1 MDYKELGRRIKEE
14 RIKKKMSQ
22 QDLSYEI
29 DYSIPHISH
38 VENGS
43 TKMSVDF
50 LVKAANALHVSTD
63 ILLRDSLNEADQSY
77 QMEMM
82 DSLKDCSKDEMK
94 ILSRMITDMKNNL
107 RDNQ

>member
-1 MDYKELGRRIKEE
+1 MDYNELGRRIREE
-14 RIKKKMSQ
+14 RLKRKMSQ
-22 QDLSYEI
+22 GDLSFEI

-50 LVKAANALHVSTD
+50 LVKTANALHVSTD
-63 ILLRDSLNEADQSY
+63 VLLRDSLNESDQTY
-77 QMEMM
+77 QMEVME
-82 DSLKDCSKDEMK
+82 SLKDCSKDEMK

-107 RDNQ
+107 RDHK